1 MANSLTPT
9 DVYILMNKIASQATG
24 QSVSS
29 VVDTSTFVSVGE
41 TVLRTGYENT
51 MNAISTVLAETIF
64 SVRPYKGK
72 LDSIRVAQ
80 QRWGLQV
87 RKITPLYSEAE
98 ASQDMNT
105 QISSDQLAD
114 GNAIDMY
121 KIKSP
126 KAIQLN
132 FYGTKL
138 LQKHITRWKHQ
149 LDAAMQNESQLLSFI
164 DAVMIE
170 FQNEIE
176 LLNEAKTR
184 GVLLN
189 AIAGL
194 NEMNTTG
201 CVRDLV
207 AEYNTKFGT
216 TYTRDQLLST
226 YVESFMKFVAA
237 QIKVAS
243 EQITDMSALYHAQ
256 ITGAGT
262 ILRHSPKGRQKMIMY
277 NPIFIE
283 AESQVYSGLF
293 NPQYLDIGKFEGVN
307 FWQTKSD
314 PTKVVC
320 KPNILDVSTG
330 LSKNGTQ
337 QTIPFVLGLLFD
349 EEALGVMPQFD
360 YASTTPMNS
369 AGGYFNTYYHWKF
382 NTYTDFTEN
391 MILFV
396 LGEGERPAQEE
407 TPAAETE
414 ETPAETNETKKG
426 AK

>member
-1 MANSLTPT
+1 MANTLTPT
-9 DVYILMNKIASQATG
+9 DVYQLMNAIASQATG
-24 QSVSS
+24 QSVNS
-29 VVDTSTFVSVGE
+29 VVDTTTFTSVGE

-72 LDSIRVAQ
+72 LDSIRVTQ

-98 ASQDMNT
+98 ASEDMNT
-105 QISSDQLAD
+105 DLASSQLAD
-114 GNAIDMY
+114 GQAIDMY

-126 KAIQLN
+126 KALQLN

-149 LDAAMQNESQLLSFI
+149 LDAAMQNERQLLSFV

-176 LLNEAKTR
+176 LLNESETR
-184 GVLLN
+184 ATLLN
-189 AIAGL
+189 AIGGL
-194 NEMNTTG
+194 YEMNTTG

-207 AEYNTKFGT
+207 AEFNTKFGT
-216 TYTRDQLLST
+216 TYTRAQLLST
-226 YVESFMKFVAA
+226 YVTDFMKFVAS

-243 EQITDMSALYHAQ
+243 EQITDMSAMYHAQ
-256 ITGAGT
+256 ITGKGK
-262 ILRHSPKGRQKMIMY
+262 ILRHTPKGRQKMIMY

-293 NPQYLDIGKFEGVN
+293 NPQYLDIGRFEGVN
-307 FWQTKSD
+307 FWQSKLD
-314 PTKVVC
+314 PTRVNVKANYLNVT
-320 KPNILDVSTG
+320 TG
-330 LSKNGTQ
+330 ESANSAGQ
-337 QTIPFVLGLLFD
+337 NIPFVLGLLFD
-349 EEALGVMPQFD
+349 EEALGIMPQFD

-382 NTYTDFTEN
+382 NSYVDFTEN

-396 LGEGERPAQEE
+396 LGEGGAPAQEE
-407 TPAAETE
+407 TPAAN
-414 ETPAETNETKKG
+414 TNSTKKG

>member
-1 MANSLTPT
+1 MANTLTPT
-9 DVYILMNKIASQATG
+9 DVHKLMNAIASQATG
-24 QSVSS
+24 ESVNS
-29 VVDTSTFVSVGE
+29 VVDTTTFTSVGE

-98 ASQDMNT
+98 ASEDMNT
-105 QISSDQLAD
+105 DHASTQLND
-114 GNAIDMY
+114 GQAIDMY

-126 KAIQLN
+126 KALQLN

-149 LDAAMQNESQLLSFI
+149 LDAAMQNESQLLSFV

-176 LLNEAKTR
+176 LLNESETR
-184 GVLLN
+184 ATLLN
-189 AIAGL
+189 AIGGL
-194 NEMNTTG
+194 YEMNTTG

-216 TYTRDQLLST
+216 TYTRAQLLST
-226 YVESFMKFVAA
+226 YVTDFMKFVAA

-243 EQITDMSALYHAQ
+243 EQITDMSAMYHAQ
-256 ITGAGT
+256 ITGKGK
-262 ILRHSPKGRQKMIMY
+262 ILRHTPKGRQKMIMY

-307 FWQTKSD
+307 FWQSKLD
-314 PTKVVC
+314 PTRVNVKANYLNVT
-320 KPNILDVSTG
+320 TG
-330 LSKNGTQ
+330 ESANSDGQ
-337 QTIPFVLGLLFD
+337 NIPFVLGLLFD
-349 EEALGVMPQFD
+349 EEALGIMPQFD

-382 NTYTDFTEN
+382 NSYVDFTEN

-396 LGEGERPAQEE
+396 LGEGGAPAQEE
-407 TPAAETE
+407 TPTAT
-414 ETPAETNETKKG
+414 TNSIKEG

>member
-1 MANSLTPT
+1 MANTLTPT
-9 DVYILMNKIASQATG
+9 DVHKLMNAIASQATG
-24 QSVSS
+24 ESVNS
-29 VVDTSTFVSVGE
+29 VVDTTTFTSVGE

-98 ASQDMNT
+98 ASEDMNT
-105 QISSDQLAD
+105 DLASTQLND
-114 GNAIDMY
+114 GQAIDMY

-126 KAIQLN
+126 KALQLN

-149 LDAAMQNESQLLSFI
+149 LDAAMQNESQLLSFV

-176 LLNEAKTR
+176 LLNESETR
-184 GVLLN
+184 ATLLN
-189 AIAGL
+189 AIGGL
-194 NEMNTTG
+194 YEMNTTG

-216 TYTRDQLLST
+216 TYTRAQLLST
-226 YVESFMKFVAA
+226 YVTDFMKFVAA

-243 EQITDMSALYHAQ
+243 EQITDMSAMYHAQ
-256 ITGAGT
+256 ITGKGK
-262 ILRHSPKGRQKMIMY
+262 ILRHTPKGRQKMIMY

-293 NPQYLDIGKFEGVN
+293 NPQYLDIGRFEGVN
-307 FWQTKSD
+307 FWQSKLD
-314 PTKVVC
+314 PTRVNVKANYLNVT
-320 KPNILDVSTG
+320 TG
-330 LSKNGTQ
+330 ESANSDGQ
-337 QTIPFVLGLLFD
+337 NIPFVLGLLFD
-349 EEALGVMPQFD
+349 EEALGIMPQFD

-382 NTYTDFTEN
+382 NSYVDFTEN

-396 LGEGERPAQEE
+396 LGEGGAPAQEE
-407 TPAAETE
+407 TPTAT
-414 ETPAETNETKKG
+414 TNSIKEG

>member
-1 MANSLTPT
+1 MANSLTPI
-9 DVYILMNKIASQATG
+9 DVHQLMNAIASQATG
-24 QSVSS
+24 QTVNS
-29 VVDTSTFVSVGE
+29 VVDTTTFVSVGE

-72 LDSIRVAQ
+72 LDSLRVAQ

-98 ASQDMNT
+98 ASEDMNT
-105 QISSDQLAD
+105 DINATQLND

-126 KAIQLN
+126 KALQLN

-149 LDAAMQNESQLLSFI
+149 LDAAMQSESQLLSFV

-176 LLNEAKTR
+176 LLNESKTR
-184 GVLLN
+184 AVLLN
-189 AIAGL
+189 VIGGL
-194 NEMNTTG
+194 KEMNTPG

-216 TYTRDQLLST
+216 SYTREQLLST
-226 YVESFMKFVAA
+226 YVTDFMKFVAA

-243 EQITDMSALYHAQ
+243 EQITDMSAMYHAQ
-256 ITGAGT
+256 ITGKGK
-262 ILRHSPKGRQKMIMY
+262 ILRHTPKGRQKMIMY

-293 NPQYLDIGKFEGVN
+293 NPQYLDIGSFEGVN
-307 FWQTKSD
+307 FWQTKGE
-314 PTKVVC
+314 PTRVNV
-320 KPNILDVSTG
+320 KPNILNVATG
-330 LSKNGTQ
+330 ESADGTAQ
-337 QTIPFVLGLLFD
+337 DIPFVLGLLFD
-349 EEALGVMPQFD
+349 EEALGIMPQFD

-382 NTYTDFTEN
+382 NSYTDYTEN
-391 MILFV
+391 MVLFIL
-396 LGEGERPAQEE
+396 GAGG
-407 TPAAETE
+407 TPSNNESASTNKAAST
-414 ETPAETNETKKG
+414 TKGGK
-426 AK
+426 